1 MDDPDHYRKLEDFPV
16 QKKVHSLA
24 IDLRTH
30 RVYAPEQ
37 EADGKSVARMA
48 VYEAVTHP

>member
-1 MDDPDHYRKLEDFPV
+1 VKRIADSIVPV

-24 IDLRTH
+24 IDLNTH

-37 EADGKSVARMA
+37 EHDGAPAARITVFEVPA
-48 VYEAVTHP
+48 S